1 MTWTLKVKAT
11 RPNTDV
17 DWYAY
22 QSDDDVRE
30 KLTVSFSLS
39 ENELELIK
47 TFVWDDEA
55 SRDEHIEDYF
65 ASGVTDDRDE
75 YNTANNIS
83 LVKLQ
88 DEAT

>member
-17 DWYAY
+17 DWFSY

-30 KLTVSFSLS
+30 KFTISFSLS
-39 ENELELIK
+39 ENELELTK

-65 ASGVTDDRDE
+65 VSGVENVRDE